1 MADEDSH
8 SIDSS
13 VSVEEGHSDFKRT
26 QSVKKIQ
33 LIRNIALTHTF
44 FVFLRTRLLSNAGY
58 ASKLHKFKMLE
69 KLSTFVVKFAY
80 FCIRPN

>member
-26 QSVKKIQ
+26 QSVKNPADKKYSFNSYIF
-33 LIRNIALTHTF
+33 R
-44 FVFLRTRLLSNAGY
+44 FLRTRLLSNAGY

-69 KLSTFVVKFAY
+69 KLSSFVVKFAY